1 MSKHNV
7 LNSNKKTYV
16 IQSIV
21 FVFRGIKFKI
31 HKIKFKIQR
40 LLFEFR
46 FQKLIF

>member
-1 MSKHNV
+1 M
-7 LNSNKKTYV
+7 YA

-21 FVFRGIKFKI
+21 FVFRGKKFEI

-46 FQKLIF
+46 FQKLIFEF